1 MPRTNETGLIERH
14 KTCKCDRKFRANIC
28 SSKQRWNNTK
38 CGCECKELIEKRVCY
53 KGFIW
58 NPSNCECECDKACND
73 KACDVNI

>member
-1 MPRTNETGLIERH
+1 MPRTNETRPIERH

-53 KGFIW
+53 KGFI
-58 NPSNCECECDKACND
+58 
-73 KACDVNI
+73 